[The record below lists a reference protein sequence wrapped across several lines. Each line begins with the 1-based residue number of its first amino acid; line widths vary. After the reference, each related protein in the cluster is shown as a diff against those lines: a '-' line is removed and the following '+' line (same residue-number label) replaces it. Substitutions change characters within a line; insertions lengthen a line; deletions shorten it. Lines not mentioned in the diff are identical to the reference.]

1 MSRDR
6 FVLASIHLNITASTA
21 ITDDQAKIILAQLYE
36 RLKIE
41 NLAMI
46 LEQMFPDIHD
56 AEDADLKVEEWGKM
70 GHTEIASVDLET
82 S

>member
-1 MSRDR
+1 
-6 FVLASIHLNITASTA
+6 
-21 ITDDQAKIILAQLYE
+21 
-36 RLKIE
+36 
-41 NLAMI
+41 MI